1 MGWSCWGCYGS
12 VFFSETGVE
21 LFAASVVGKI
31 FLYLIFCVFGG
42 GEFPVA
48 FN

>member
-1 MGWSCWGCYGS
+1 VQAS
-12 VFFSETGVE
+12 VFFSQTGVE
-21 LFAASVVGKI
+21 LFAASVAGNF

-42 GEFPVA
+42 GKFPVA